1 MGWFTD
7 LMENIDRPSNA
18 LQGLAVGGIEGLKR
32 GWSQEENYDFEQL
45 GNRELAKKGWSERKG
60 LREGSFEKGSYLLS
74 GAANLIFDPINVLPL
89 GMIAKGIKGAG
100 KAVKAGANV
109 EKGAMKG
116 ALPSSVPNYIQGRY
130 NKPTARTV
138 EVVDKI
144 QGGLLSDAL
153 RFTTPHQ
160 RNMLVGADMMLS
172 KHLVDTPRYKMAKA
186 VTGHIKTGGIGL
198 KNYMKM
204 MADPEA
210 RALYRSEGINK
221 YMLTDAKMLS
231 NKPDKEIE
239 LVHRAFYNAHILEQS
254 GKVGGKQL
262 LKDFSSLLGVHGYQP
277 YTKGSYRKLSKGHGG
292 GVGQATKSEHKY
304 IEDHITNVWK
314 DKGGLPWRKGVPFGE
329 AKNTKIFIKRGHGGK
344 GGDHYNDITM
354 RNQSFGDMARI
365 LGDSKPKNLEE
376 LKKILDNGEYTSAKT
391 KPSYTV
397 DEKTGNVWAHFKD
410 KGSSITEGGTNVLL
424 GIKPSGKFVMT
435 ISDEHNFL
443 ESIPIIGYAI
453 SKILP
458 NRLLAVTTPMVD
470 DIRKFKHKTMGVPK
484 PDDAIKSV
492 EYYGNIP
499 VYSGTSP
506 KGTSVKWGEQLDI
519 LRKAKATP
527 QDLAYERARQLR
539 GSGIAGLGGGML
551 LGGSSE

>member
-32 GWSQEENYDFEQL
+32 GWKQEENYDFEQL
-45 GNRELAKKGWSERKG
+45 GNKELAKKGWSER
-60 LREGSFEKGSYLLS
+60 EGFGEKGSYLLS
-74 GAANLIFDPINVLPL
+74 SVANLIFDPINILPV

-100 KAVKAGANV
+100 TAVKAGANV
-109 EKGAMKG
+109 EKGAMRG

-138 EVVDKI
+138 EVAEKI
-144 QGGLLSDAL
+144 KSGLLSDTL

-160 RNMLVGADMMLS
+160 KNMLVGADMMLS
-172 KHLVDTPRYKMAKA
+172 KHLVDTPRYKMAKVA
-186 VTGHIKTGGIGL
+186 SGRMKTGGIGL

-221 YMLTDAKMLS
+221 YMLTDAQKLS
-231 NKPDKEIE
+231 NKADKEIE
-239 LVHRAFYNAHILEQS
+239 LVHRAFYNMHILEQS
-254 GKVGGKQL
+254 GKVGSKQL

-277 YTKGSYRKLSKGHGG
+277 YAKGSYHKLSKGYGG
-292 GVGQATKSEHKY
+292 GVKEATKAEHKY
-304 IEDHITNVWK
+304 IEKHIGSVWK
-314 DKGGLPWRKGVPFGE
+314 DKKGLPWREGVPFSK
-329 AKNTKIFIKRGHGGK
+329 AKNTKIFIKKGHGGK
-344 GGDHYNDITM
+344 GGAHYSDITM
-354 RNQSFGDMARI
+354 RNQSFGDIAKI
-365 LGDSKPKNLEE
+365 LGDSQPKNLEE
-376 LKKILDNGEYTSAKT
+376 LKKLLDNGKYTSAKT
-391 KPSYTV
+391 KPTYTI
-397 DEKTGNVWAHFKD
+397 DEKTGNVWAEFGD

-443 ESIPIIGYAI
+443 ENIPILGYVI
-453 SKILP
+453 SKMLP
-458 NRLLAVTTPMVD
+458 NRLLAVTPPMVD
-470 DIRKFKHKTMGVPK
+470 DIRKFKHQTMGVPK
-484 PDDAIKSV
+484 PDDS
-492 EYYGNIP
+492 IP
-499 VYSGTSP
+499 FQLNRPLTYQEQVTNALR
-506 KGTSVKWGEQLDI
+506 KDTKLTWGEELDT

-527 QDLAYERARQLR
+527 QDLAYERARQMR

-551 LGGSSE
+551 VGGSSE